1 MEKII
6 HLILQF
12 VPSIEELNE
21 YFNTKAIYF
30 SLYYSTIEF
39 KVNELNH
46 PFSRKHGN
54 YFTQL
59 SFNFRKNDR
68 IFIHEQI
75 LNDDQGWLM
84 NEYKNTSMWGISALA
99 TDYQYFENTLLNTT
113 GFSSKF
119 YSLNIYM
126 TNEKKYYTRK
136 YMKIQDL
143 LSIIGGLFTFFNLLG
158 QKISYSIN
166 IKMKKFKIIEKFF
179 DFEEDI
185 ETERNKKMNNN
196 NNNSISNLINNS
208 ILNNSY
214 SNTNIMNKNTY
225 IKKDNENKNINIF

>member
-1 MEKII
+1 
-6 HLILQF
+6 
-12 VPSIEELNE
+12 
-21 YFNTKAIYF
+21 
-30 SLYYSTIEF
+30 
-39 KVNELNH
+39 
-46 PFSRKHGN
+46 
-54 YFTQL
+54 
-59 SFNFRKNDR
+59 
-68 IFIHEQI
+68 
-75 LNDDQGWLM
+75 
-84 NEYKNTSMWGISALA
+84 
-99 TDYQYFENTLLNTT
+99 
-113 GFSSKF
+113 
-119 YSLNIYM
+119 M

-225 IKKDNENKNINIF
+225 IKKDNENKNINNILMAFHSTDNLNNYNKNLNNKKVLFGNFVIKKVKSNKIEVKKQYNKKKFIC